1 MRSYTVKSGDT
12 LNRISVRYYGTPQR
26 WTEIVKA
33 NPQLAGRKLVYDG
46 SPTIYPGDVL
56 IIPDDSFAQSFIQE
70 PVKETVV
77 LDENA
82 PTDFSVIVNGK
93 KFTGFT
99 GCTLVRSVFGV
110 DAFSFSSVWDSE
122 RQDLR
127 NIFVN

>member
-33 NPQLAGRKLVYDG
+33 NPQLSGRKLVYDG

-56 IIPDDSFAQSFIQE
+56 IIPDDSLAQSIAQE

-77 LDENA
+77 LDDR
-82 PTDFSVIVNGK
+82 P
-93 KFTGFT
+93 
-99 GCTLVRSVFGV
+99 
-110 DAFSFSSVWDSE
+110 
-122 RQDLR
+122 
-127 NIFVN
+127 IFLLS